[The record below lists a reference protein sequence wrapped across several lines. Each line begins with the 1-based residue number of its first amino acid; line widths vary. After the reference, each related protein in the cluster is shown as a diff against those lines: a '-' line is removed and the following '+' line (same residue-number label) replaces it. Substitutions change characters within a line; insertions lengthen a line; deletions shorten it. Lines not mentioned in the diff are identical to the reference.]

1 MNHLENPL
9 TPNQVMLLKKVV
21 SKFKSK
27 MKTPIEEE
35 SAEDRSP
42 LLSSSLVC
50 SPRSCLPQT
59 LAIPSISPTPAV
71 AQVYKQRATWGK
83 FLRKTSEHMLG
94 MQQTGHKVA
103 ADADDS
109 TVSSSIL
116 ITGVTRRPRGCET
129 RRDTGDLN
137 KKHCQ
142 FDF

>member
-42 LLSSSLVC
+42 LLSSSLVS

-103 ADADDS
+103 ANTDDCL
-109 TVSSSIL
+109 L
-116 ITGVTRRPRGCET
+116 INFNYRSYRTSKR
-129 RRDTGDLN
+129 L
-137 KKHCQ
+137 
-142 FDF
+142 

>member
-27 MKTPIEEE
+27 VKTPIEEE
-35 SAEDRSP
+35 SVEGRSP
-42 LLSSSLVC
+42 LLSSSLVN

-71 AQVYKQRATWGK
+71 AQISKQRASWGK
-83 FLRKTSEHMLG
+83 FLRKTSEQMLG

-103 ADADDS
+103 AGAECCPHAHQFS
-109 TVSSSIL
+109 LRSYRTF
-116 ITGVTRRPRGCET
+116 RR
-129 RRDTGDLN
+129 L
-137 KKHCQ
+137 
-142 FDF
+142 

>member
-1 MNHLENPL
+1 MKVIDKKLEKLYEQVNHLENPL

-27 MKTPIEEE
+27 VKTPIDEE

-42 LLSSSLVC
+42 LLSSSLVS

-71 AQVYKQRATWGK
+71 AQVCKQRATWGK
-83 FLRKTSEHMLG
+83 FLRKTSEQMLG

-103 ADADDS
+103 ADADDRLLVNFNYRS
-109 TVSSSIL
+109 YLTSKRL
-116 ITGVTRRPRGCET
+116 
-129 RRDTGDLN
+129 
-137 KKHCQ
+137 
-142 FDF
+142 